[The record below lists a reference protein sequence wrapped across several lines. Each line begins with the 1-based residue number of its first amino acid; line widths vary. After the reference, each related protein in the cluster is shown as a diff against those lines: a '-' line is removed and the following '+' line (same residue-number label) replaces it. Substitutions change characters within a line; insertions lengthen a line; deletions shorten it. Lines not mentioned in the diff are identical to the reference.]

1 MSILNDTLKSLDDR
15 NQSEDFGLPP
25 TVHVESRSLWPKALI
40 ALFALGLVIWLV
52 LSNMTE
58 SGDSKRAGNP
68 GNPDT
73 VAKVDISNSAASS
86 VQNESITT
94 DGESTSTQDVDSAE
108 QQLEGMKSTPLSEE
122 DLAYQNTPSDVA
134 EIVFNS
140 TDETVVDDEAEY
152 RQRAQAANASSS
164 KSDALLD
171 QKPDKKADKQAAEVE
186 DEIISAANRSA
197 ETEETDSAVV
207 KSSGL
212 TQEKANIQTA
222 NNTNL
227 RANVKTSGELSSPK
241 PDSIISRE
249 PAIDVTPKSPEQQSA
264 VHLEAGLKAYNFG
277 IFDDAQKS
285 FTLALSTY
293 PKNIEARKQLAA
305 LYFGQNNNL
314 QALQVLSEGVVI
326 SPEALVWRELMAKI
340 LVQESRFE
348 EALNLM
354 PDSLDAKALAEKR
367 IDYLILKGTSAQT
380 INKPEQAISAF
391 SAMTS
396 LQPNNA
402 KWWLALGVNYDA
414 LSDKRL
420 AISSYSRALAIGGL
434 SSTSS
439 QYASARLTDLQ
450 EQP

>member
-15 NQSEDFGLPP
+15 NKSEDFGLPP
-25 TVHVESRSLWPKALI
+25 TVHVENRSLWPKVLI
-40 ALFALGLVIWLV
+40 ALVLIGLVIWLV

-58 SGDSKRAGNP
+58 SGDSNSAGNLGSP
-68 GNPDT
+68 NT
-73 VAKVDISNSAASS
+73 VAKVDVPDTAASS
-86 VQNESITT
+86 VQNEPITT
-94 DGESTSTQDVDSAE
+94 DSESTSKQDVDSAE

-134 EIVFNS
+134 QLVFNS
-140 TDETVVDDEAEY
+140 IDETVVDDEEEY
-152 RQRAQAANASSS
+152 RQHAQEAN
-164 KSDALLD
+164 
-171 QKPDKKADKQAAEVE
+171 
-186 DEIISAANRSA
+186 
-197 ETEETDSAVV
+197 
-207 KSSGL
+207 SSGL
-212 TQEKANIQTA
+212 NSNTESDKKANIQTA
-222 NNTNL
+222 NKTNL
-227 RANVKTSGELSSPK
+227 GTNVKTSSESSTPK
-241 PDSIISRE
+241 PNSIISRE

-264 VHLEAGLKAYNFG
+264 VHLEAGIEAYNFG
-277 IFDDAQKS
+277 IFDEAQKS
-285 FTLALSTY
+285 FTLALTTY
-293 PKNIEARKQLAA
+293 PQNTEARKQLAA

-314 QALQVLSEGVVI
+314 QALQVLSEGVVL
-326 SPEALVWRELMAKI
+326 SPESLVWRELMAKI
-340 LVQESRFE
+340 LVQENRFE

-414 LSDKRL
+414 LEDKYL
-420 AISSYSRALAIGGL
+420 AISSYSRALTIGGL

>member
-15 NQSEDFGLPP
+15 NKSEDFGLPP
-25 TVHVESRSLWPKALI
+25 TVHVENRSLWPKVLI
-40 ALFALGLVIWLV
+40 ALVLIGLVIWLV

-58 SGDSKRAGNP
+58 SGDSNSAGNLGSP
-68 GNPDT
+68 NT
-73 VAKVDISNSAASS
+73 VAKVDVPDTAASS
-86 VQNESITT
+86 VQNEPITT
-94 DGESTSTQDVDSAE
+94 DSESTSKQDVDSAE

-134 EIVFNS
+134 QLVFNS
-140 TDETVVDDEAEY
+140 IDETVVDDEEEY
-152 RQRAQAANASSS
+152 RQHAQEAN
-164 KSDALLD
+164 
-171 QKPDKKADKQAAEVE
+171 
-186 DEIISAANRSA
+186 
-197 ETEETDSAVV
+197 
-207 KSSGL
+207 SSGL
-212 TQEKANIQTA
+212 NSNTELDKKANIQTA
-222 NNTNL
+222 NKTNL
-227 RANVKTSGELSSPK
+227 GTNVKTSSESSAPK
-241 PDSIISRE
+241 PNSIISRE

-264 VHLEAGLKAYNFG
+264 VHLEAGIEAYNFG
-277 IFDDAQKS
+277 IFDEAQKS
-285 FTLALSTY
+285 FTLALTTY
-293 PKNIEARKQLAA
+293 PQNTEARKQLAA

-314 QALQVLSEGVVI
+314 QALQVLSEGVVL
-326 SPEALVWRELMAKI
+326 SPESLVWRELMAKI
-340 LVQESRFE
+340 LVQENRFE

-414 LSDKRL
+414 LEDKYL
-420 AISSYSRALAIGGL
+420 AISSYSRALTIGGL

>member
-15 NQSEDFGLPP
+15 NKSEDFGLPP
-25 TVHVESRSLWPKALI
+25 TVHVANRSLWPKALI
-40 ALFALGLVIWLV
+40 ALIVLGLVIWLV
-52 LSNMTE
+52 LNSVTE
-58 SGDSKRAGNP
+58 P
-68 GNPDT
+68 
-73 VAKVDISNSAASS
+73 VDSNSAGETGSANDSAKVKEQNTVASS
-86 VQNESITT
+86 TQNELIKTN
-94 DGESTSTQDVDSAE
+94 DESTTKQDVDSAKLR
-108 QQLEGMKSTPLSEE
+108 LEGMKSTPLSEE
-122 DLAYQNTPSDVA
+122 DLGYQNTPSDVA
-134 EIVFNS
+134 QLVFNS
-140 TDETVVDDEAEY
+140 IDETVVDDEAEY
-152 RQRAQAANASSS
+152 RQHAQEAN
-164 KSDALLD
+164 
-171 QKPDKKADKQAAEVE
+171 
-186 DEIISAANRSA
+186 
-197 ETEETDSAVV
+197 
-207 KSSGL
+207 SSGL
-212 TQEKANIQTA
+212 NSNTDSDKKANIQTA
-222 NNTNL
+222 NKTNL
-227 RANVKTSGELSSPK
+227 GANVKTSSELSSPK

-293 PKNIEARKQLAA
+293 PQNTEARKQLAA

-367 IDYLILKGTSAQT
+367 IDYLILKGTSAQAV
-380 INKPEQAISAF
+380 NKPEQAISAF